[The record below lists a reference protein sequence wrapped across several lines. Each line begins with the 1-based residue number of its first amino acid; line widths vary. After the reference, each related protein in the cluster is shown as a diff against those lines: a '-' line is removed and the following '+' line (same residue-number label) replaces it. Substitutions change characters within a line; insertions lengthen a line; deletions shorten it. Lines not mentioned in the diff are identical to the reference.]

1 LFSNILY
8 FLESSQKVL
17 MDTQED
23 FQLQPSKIAS
33 RLLYK
38 HEHLCSLL
46 PFNHSAF
53 TNEVSSEEGM
63 APPPT
68 MDKPC
73 KISLPLTY
81 IIYEGR
87 TSQAPLPTI
96 RIVTSAVKM
105 AYLGMIQRKSRSVKL
120 L

>member
-1 LFSNILY
+1 
-8 FLESSQKVL
+8 
-17 MDTQED
+17 
-23 FQLQPSKIAS
+23 
-33 RLLYK
+33 
-38 HEHLCSLL
+38 
-46 PFNHSAF
+46 
-53 TNEVSSEEGM
+53 M

-120 L
+120 LWPMFSNPE